1 VTANDAC
8 ERRPVDAH
16 RGLFLCLE
24 GLDGAGKSTQI
35 HRLAGW
41 LESLGRP
48 VVVCRDPG
56 GTFVGDEIRRVLLD
70 PSSRISPRTEMLLYM
85 ASRSQLVDET
95 IRPSLESGS
104 VVVCDRFL
112 LSTIVYQGHAG
123 GLDPEMIR
131 TIGLAAAGGLRPD
144 WTGVLDLPAEVAAQR
159 RAAPADR
166 IERRSIEYHRRV
178 REGFLLEARRDADQ
192 TTVFDA
198 TQPPEALQERIRS
211 ELRRR
216 LGV

>member
-1 VTANDAC
+1 MTANDAC

-198 TQPPEALQERIRS
+198 TQPPETLQERIRS